1 LNQRPL
7 FPGKSEGAQLIEQIA
22 ILGLPSREQMLAMS
36 KQIDDTKIELVHKI
50 DDIPRRDFRKL
61 IPDKYY
67 KKQDIENAADLI
79 EKMLDWVPS

>member
-1 LNQRPL
+1 
-7 FPGKSEGAQLIEQIA
+7 
-22 ILGLPSREQMLAMS
+22 MLAMS
-36 KQIDDTKIELVHKI
+36 KQIDDTKIDLVHKI

-61 IPDKYY
+61 IPEKFY